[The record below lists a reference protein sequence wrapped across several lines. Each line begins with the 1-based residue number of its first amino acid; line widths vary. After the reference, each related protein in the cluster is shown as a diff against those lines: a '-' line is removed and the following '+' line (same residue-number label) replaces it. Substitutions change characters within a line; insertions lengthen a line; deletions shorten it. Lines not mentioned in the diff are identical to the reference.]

1 MRSISQIE
9 IDINDVDLKIRKLE
23 MEKLQLQEEM
33 GQTVVAEKGFVSGTH
48 IVYKNGDV
56 VRYGVVTG
64 SQIRTYYD
72 SDEFEFGFKFTC
84 IKKGKLAKQTEVVYS
99 YDFRY
104 VKIISE
110 KEAYE
115 GSNGKIQS

>member
-1 MRSISQIE
+1 MRSISQIN
-9 IDINDVDLKIRKLE
+9 IDINNVDLKIRKLE
-23 MEKLQLQEEM
+23 MKKLQLQEEM
-33 GQTVVAEKGFVSGTH
+33 GQTVVADNGFVPGTH

-72 SDEFEFGFKFTC
+72 SDGFEFGFRYTC

-99 YDFRY
+99 YDFKY
-104 VKIISE
+104 VRIISE

-115 GSNGKIQS
+115 GINGL